1 MQMSFVYTRTA
12 DDLRLMGVHYEPEK
26 KDVAI
31 LSIHGMSGNII
42 ENKFQHVIGETVAND
57 GVGFIA
63 SHNRGHNHIA
73 DIPTSKL
80 QERGGYK
87 YKRYGVVYEIFEDCL
102 IDIDAWIEETKKLG
116 YKKIILMGHSLGCNK
131 VIYYM
136 SQRKPKD
143 VIGVILASP
152 PDMIGQVKPEYQPDR
167 EEMLAEA
174 KDYVANGEP
183 RKLLTRMLWDYYNL
197 SAQTFLS
204 LFTPGNNADN
214 LPVMQNPE
222 VWPQLSSIKQPI
234 LAFMGEYDDIAIRR
248 LEDDLL
254 LIKNKAT
261 GATSFTEAMI
271 PKASH
276 TYDGQE
282 EAVAEVITEWA
293 QKFKA

>member
-1 MQMSFVYTRTA
+1 MKMNFVYTRTS
-12 DDLRLMGVHYEPEK
+12 DDLRLMSVHYQPEK

-42 ENKFQHVIGETVAND
+42 ENKFQHVIGERAANE

-63 SHNRGHNHIA
+63 SHNRGHNHIN

-80 QERGGYK
+80 QEKGGYI

-102 IDIDAWIEETKKLG
+102 IDIDGWLEEVRKLG
-116 YKKIILMGHSLGCNK
+116 YKKIILMGQSLGCNK
-131 VIYYM
+131 VVYYM
-136 SQRKPKD
+136 SQRKPND

-152 PDMIGQVKPEYQPDR
+152 PDMVGQVKPEYQPNRD
-167 EEMLAEA
+167 EMIAEA
-174 KDYVANGEP
+174 REYMAKGEP
-183 RKLLTRMLWDYYNL
+183 RKLLTRQLWDFYNL

-214 LPVMQNPE
+214 LPVLENPE
-222 VWPQLSSIKQPI
+222 VWPQLASIKQPI

-248 LEDDLL
+248 LEDDLS
-254 LIKNKAT
+254 LIKQKAT
-261 GATSFTEAMI
+261 GAASFTETMI

-282 EAVAEVITEWA
+282 DAVAEVVAEWSK
-293 QKFKA
+293 QIK